1 MPTLQWRK
9 LRRREVESLIQSH
22 IQEVT
27 KLGRIQTQASL
38 IPKTL
43 HLVLLYIASWEQG
56 PQEWGLEGSDSGE
69 GALRQSFDVMRVR
82 GP

>member
-1 MPTLQWRK
+1 M
-9 LRRREVESLIQSH
+9 
-22 IQEVT
+22 
-27 KLGRIQTQASL
+27 GRIQTQASL

-69 GALRQSFDVMRVR
+69 GALRQSFDIMRVR